1 MRRSA
6 NFGKRLAGSPVA
18 VVLRTEDKPLAVS
31 TYGWSTSLRVF
42 ILYANP
48 VVASFGA
55 TLHKQVVTT
64 LRSGGHEVD
73 DCDLYTESFKSGHG

>member
-1 MRRSA
+1 ME
-6 NFGKRLAGSPVA
+6 P
-18 VVLRTEDKPLAVS
+18 P
-31 TYGWSTSLRVF
+31 LRVF

-64 LRSGGHEVD
+64 LRSGGHETD
-73 DCDLYTESFKSGHG
+73 DCDLYAESFDPVMVRRSGCNTIMSSSTGHRSGLMPIGY